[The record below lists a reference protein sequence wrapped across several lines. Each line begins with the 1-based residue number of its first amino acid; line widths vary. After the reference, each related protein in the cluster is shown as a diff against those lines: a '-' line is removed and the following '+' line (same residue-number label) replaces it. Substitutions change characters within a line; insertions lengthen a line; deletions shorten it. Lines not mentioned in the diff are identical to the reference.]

1 MDQVR
6 DHLKEYLD
14 RSYRVLSG
22 KQDKIDQNLYLLI
35 IQCFEVCY
43 YNVCPHKPNLCS
55 YIYYII
61 M

>member
-35 IQCFEVCY
+35 IQCFEVY
-43 YNVCPHKPNLCS
+43 MLL
-55 YIYYII
+55 
-61 M
+61 